1 MTPKRQWQV
10 LGIISLLAAVS
21 VFAYCAPPGQYG
33 KPALDI
39 TGTVFDQD
47 TKQPIAGA
55 YVLAIYEESGGSF
68 AGTSNWCVK
77 TKGMT
82 TGDDGRYHFPVERLD
97 NKSPARIAAIKAD
110 YYLYSSLAPSDALQR
125 AQSKATYTNRD
136 VYLKKQDVVKP
147 EFINEFTG
155 CERPQSTNAIEAAL
169 TYMDMKIKEET
180 KLGKDMRSVNS
191 LKDLMESMKQKAEK
205 QIYKK
210 Q

>member
-10 LGIISLLAAVS
+10 LGIISLLAVVS

-82 TGDDGRYHFPVERLD
+82 TSEDGRYHFPVERLD

-110 YYLYSSLAPSDALQR
+110 YYLYSSLAPSEALQR

-136 VYLKKQDVVKP
+136 VYLKKQDVAKP
-147 EFINEFTG
+147 EFQHGFIL
-155 CERPQSTNAIEAAL
+155 CERATSSEAAMAAVIFL
-169 TYMDMKIKEET
+169 EVMQAEQRKYSPNSKSGSVEYAIKR
-180 KLGKDMRSVNS
+180 MRNPSERIN
-191 LKDLMESMKQKAEK
+191 
-205 QIYKK
+205 
-210 Q
+210 

>member
-82 TGDDGRYHFPVERLD
+82 TGEDGRYHFPVERLD

-110 YYLYSSLAPSDALQR
+110 YYLYSSLAPSEALQR
-125 AQSKATYTNRD
+125 AQSKATYMNRD
-136 VYLKKQDVVKP
+136 VYLKKQDVAKP
-147 EFINEFTG
+147 EFRYGYSE
-155 CERPQSTNAIEAAL
+155 CDRPESREAAAANIQFL
-169 TYMDMKIKEET
+169 EFE
-180 KLGKDMRSVNS
+180 
-191 LKDLMESMKQKAEK
+191 KAELIRLGSQFDWFK
-205 QIYKK
+205 NSIETIGRRIERLQSAPDRK
-210 Q
+210 

>member
-82 TGDDGRYHFPVERLD
+82 TGEDGRYHFPVERLD

-110 YYLYSSLAPSDALQR
+110 YYLYSSLAPSEALQR

-136 VYLKKQDVVKP
+136 VYLKKQDVAKP
-147 EFINEFTG
+147 EFRWGPAEAYCTRAKSADDVAAAIVFFKKTLEEQIRFK
-155 CERPQSTNAIEAAL
+155 RPDEQ
-169 TYMDMKIKEET
+169 IKNKRE
-180 KLGKDMRSVNS
+180 MIQ
-191 LKDLMESMKQKAEK
+191 DLENIPQ
-205 QIYKK
+205 
-210 Q
+210 

>member
-82 TGDDGRYHFPVERLD
+82 TGEDGRYHFPVERLD

-110 YYLYSSLAPSDALQR
+110 YYLYSSLAPSEALQR
-125 AQSKATYTNRD
+125 AQSKATYMNRD
-136 VYLKKQDVVKP
+136 VYLKKQDVAKP
-147 EFINEFTG
+147 EFQYGPAERYCTRAKSIEDAAAAVAYFKLELNEYIKYKLSD
-155 CERPQSTNAIEAAL
+155 EAIKNIR
-169 TYMDMKIKEET
+169 KIIDDFE
-180 KLGKDMRSVNS
+180 KLPH
-191 LKDLMESMKQKAEK
+191 LK
-205 QIYKK
+205 
-210 Q
+210 